1 MKPKPL
7 SFICPFLGRQRATAM
22 ALITLALSHP
32 AFADTKSWN
41 ALGTSVTWTTAG
53 NWTGGVPA
61 NDLTTDIA
69 LFNQTSYAF
78 QPTASNSRQLGGIII
93 GDGSTA
99 TAELL
104 ISTSAAGGRLAL
116 GANGIDMKAASGAV
130 TIGQLAPRGILL
142 GASQTWN
149 NDSSSLLTV
158 TSVGNFNTLTASTY
172 TLTLTGSGSGGITL
186 GGGVVS
192 DSGTVSTGVTA
203 LTINRSGTGAVL
215 LGTANTYSGGT
226 TVTAGLL
233 QIGVGNVG
241 SVGAVTSSA
250 IGTGALAL
258 NGGTISSNSTTARTI
273 LNAHTIGGNVTLG
286 DATNNGALTFSA
298 NTDLGGGTRTLTTAS
313 NVSLDGIVSNGGL
326 TKAGSGVLTFNG
338 ANTYSS
344 GTTLNDGIIRISVGN
359 VGTLGAITSSAV
371 GTGTLTLNGG
381 TLTASSNAAR
391 VILNANTIGGNVT
404 LGDATLTGALT
415 FNANTDL
422 GGATRTLTVASA
434 VTLDGTLSNGG
445 IIKEGSAMLNLSG
458 NNSTFSGPI
467 TLNGG
472 SIRILGTP
480 TTRSLGTGTVTL
492 TSGTLFFQP
501 NNSTNYGNSVVVN
514 GNSTISN
521 STTVLPKTMTLGS
534 LSVGANTLTVE
545 TGASVPTSS
554 LAAGVAFG
562 AATLTGASQFV
573 VNNQVGGAV
582 STLFTL
588 ASMDNGGFTP
598 QFSGDGN
605 ITVTGAITGSGG
617 LTLASTGTTTLSGT
631 SSYGGL
637 TTVSAGRLLINGNN
651 SAAAGAVTIS
661 DSATLGGGGVIGGAL
676 TLSSGGTL
684 APGVTA
690 IPAVATLTANAGAT
704 IAGSYNCDVDGA
716 VADKLSVTGAITL
729 SGPLTVNLLAGGFTQ
744 PSYVIA
750 EGTSL
755 SGTFSSV
762 TSGYSV
768 TYTATQAILTS
779 TGGNAFDN
787 WIASFT
793 PNALLPDA
801 ASKLPE
807 SDPDGDGINNLL
819 EFTLGGSPVVS
830 SQAILPTQAIVGE
843 NLVLSYKRSDESES
857 PVTTQIGQW
866 STDLITWTDVTPVL
880 VNEHAAALDD
890 MTVTV
895 PTSNAVAGKLFLR
908 LQVVK

>member
-1 MKPKPL
+1 MKLKTRTFIATPQGFVSCHSRLL
-7 SFICPFLGRQRATAM
+7 SRCAS
-22 ALITLALSHP
+22 TLALIGISVAFSHS
-32 AFADTKSWN
+32 ASAATKSWS
-41 ALGTSVTWTTAG
+41 ATATSVTWTTAG

-104 ISTSAAGGRLAL
+104 ISTSATGGRLAL

-241 SVGAVTSSA
+241 SVGAITSSA

-631 SSYGGL
+631 SSYGGSSTL
-637 TTVSAGRLLINGNN
+637 NAGTVAINGDQSAATGAVSVSNSGTRLVGTGTVGGNTTINSGAIHSAGAATPNAIGLQIFDKSGASTTDLTYGAGSIFEWDLNANKDTDSGTRGTDFDAVNVTGTLNAN
-651 SAAAGAVTIS
+651 STAVFRVVLGSNVTSDAFWTQAQTWNDIFAGGLTLAGAGFTNSLLQVVDT
-661 DSATLGGGGVIGGAL
+661 T
-676 TLSSGGTL
+676 
-684 APGVTA
+684 
-690 IPAVATLTANAGAT
+690 GAT
-704 IAGSYNCDVDGA
+704 YDQSLLNPGGQF
-716 VADKLSVTGAITL
+716 SV
-729 SGPLTVNLLAGGFTQ
+729 S
-744 PSYVIA
+744 
-750 EGTSL
+750 GTSL
-755 SGTFSSV
+755 T
-762 TSGYSV
+762 
-768 TYTATQAILTS
+768 
-779 TGGNAFDN
+779 
-787 WIASFT
+787 W
-793 PNALLPDA
+793 
-801 ASKLPE
+801 
-807 SDPDGDGINNLL
+807 
-819 EFTLGGSPVVS
+819 SPVPEPS
-830 SQAILPTQAIVGE
+830 S
-843 NLVLSYKRSDESES
+843 
-857 PVTTQIGQW
+857 
-866 STDLITWTDVTPVL
+866 
-880 VNEHAAALDD
+880 AL
-890 MTVTV
+890 
-895 PTSNAVAGKLFLR
+895 AGLLLTAGLLR
-908 LQVVK
+908 RRRA